1 MNPFGWLGSLFGDA
15 DSAYSSFGACDSM
28 YLTDDDVTNPANGL
42 SMIGGYGGFDS
53 EGNTYGTD
61 FSNDTFRNDYS
72 DSNGTS
78 TFFGDW

>member
-15 DSAYSSFGACDSM
+15 DSAYLSRGACDSM
-28 YLTDDDVTNPANGL
+28 CLTDDDVTNPANGL
-42 SMIGGYGGFDS
+42 SMIGGYGGFDI

-78 TFFGDW
+78 TFSGDW

>member
-15 DSAYSSFGACDSM
+15 DSAYLSLGACDSM
-28 YLTDDDVTNPANGL
+28 CLTDDDVTNPANGL
-42 SMIGGYGGFDS
+42 LMIGGYGGFDI
-53 EGNTYGTD
+53 EGHTYGTE

-78 TFFGDW
+78 TFSGDW